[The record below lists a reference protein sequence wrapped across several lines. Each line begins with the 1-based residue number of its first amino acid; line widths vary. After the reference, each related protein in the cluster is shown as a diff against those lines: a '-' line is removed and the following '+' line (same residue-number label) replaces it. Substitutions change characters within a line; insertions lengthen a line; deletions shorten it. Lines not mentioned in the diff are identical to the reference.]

1 MSSENQAAKTDR
13 FNEKAAIA
21 AQGAGERG
29 KKLKRSRNKKKD
41 E

>member
-1 MSSENQAAKTDR
+1 MVSSENQAAKTDR

-21 AQGAGERG
+21 AQGAGMRSKTGENERI
-29 KKLKRSRNKKKD
+29 

>member
-21 AQGAGERG
+21 AQGAGERE
-29 KKLKRSRNKKKD
+29 KFKEK
-41 E
+41 